1 MKIRRKVVCFDG
13 VFDGVPKEHEEQA
26 QFIRMVDA
34 AYPRDIAALLF
45 AIPNGGH
52 RHIKTACD
60 LKHEG
65 VRSGVPDL
73 FFAYPHKGYAG
84 LFIEMKRR
92 KGGRVSDGQKRYIEL
107 LRGQCYAAV
116 VCRGCDEAFSALA
129 LYLAGEKEAEHGE

>member
-1 MKIRRKVVCFDG
+1 MKIRRKAVCFDG
-13 VFDGVPKEHEEQA
+13 AFDGVPKEHEEQA
-26 QFIRMVDA
+26 QFVRMVDA

-45 AIPNGGH
+45 AIPNGGR

-116 VCRGCDEAFSALA
+116 VCRGCDEAFNALA
-129 LYLAGEKEAEHGE
+129 SYLGDDAA